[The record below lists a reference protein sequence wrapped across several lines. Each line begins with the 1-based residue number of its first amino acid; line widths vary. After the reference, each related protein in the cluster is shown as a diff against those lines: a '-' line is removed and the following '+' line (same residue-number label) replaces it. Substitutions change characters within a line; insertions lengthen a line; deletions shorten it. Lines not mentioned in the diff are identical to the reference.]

1 MNIYFKD
8 TSSLS
13 HNIFF
18 SGDYLGIRENA
29 ETAILGASLRL
40 GELELKEEWQDE
52 EFPR

>member
-1 MNIYFKD
+1 MYIKD
-8 TSSLS
+8 IPSLS
-13 HNIFF
+13 HNNIFF
-18 SGDYLGIRENA
+18 LRDYLSIKENA